1 MAEPSGA
8 LSWLRTLVI
17 GVAVGLAL
25 WWTRWLRDKLEE
37 NRRLLAERDLRI
49 GELTTTLE
57 ERDREIGILKIEIKK
72 RDARI
77 QELEA
82 ALRLLKVDH
91 RVARIEVLAQESDP
105 ADPTRTLTT
114 VRFTELDQDGEP
126 IGPALEATLAGKLV
140 YVESL
145 VIKFDD
151 SYVEKGDALRGSSI
165 CFFKRLFGEDQ
176 KPIDGVALDEAGAL
190 PRVYAPDDAPEPSAL
205 HRELWSRFWD
215 YANDPALA
223 ETLGV
228 RALHGEAPFIEARA
242 GKTYRVELRASGGL
256 AIQSE

>member
-25 WWTRWLRDKLEE
+25 WWTLFLRSKLEE
-37 NRRLLAERDLRI
+37 NKKLLAERDVRI

-57 ERDREIGILKIEIKK
+57 ARDREIGDLKVEIEKK
-72 RDARI
+72 NLRI

-82 ALRLLKVDH
+82 ALRLLKIDH
-91 RVARIEVLAQESDP
+91 RVARIEVLAQEPDP
-105 ADPTRTLTT
+105 ADATKVLTT
-114 VRFTELDQDGEP
+114 VRFTEIGQGGEP
-126 IGPALEATLAGKLV
+126 VGPAREATLSGKLV

-176 KPIDGVALDEAGAL
+176 KPIDGVALDAAGEL
-190 PRVYAPDDAPEPSAL
+190 PRIYAPDDAPEPSAL

-256 AIQSE
+256 TIQSE